1 MFRPVSFLA
10 IAFLL
15 GTPAYAQDKTSEI
28 DKILRFHRDKAGKV
42 HGARLQQPG
51 CPQHH
56 VHPTERELKR
66 VEKS

>member
-42 HGARLQQPG
+42 VALDYSNPVVRNITFTRQSGN
-51 CPQHH
+51 
-56 VHPTERELKR
+56 
-66 VEKS
+66 